1 MKKTIS
7 IILSLVLILGLFA
20 GCSPKA
26 DDTSKDAEPK
36 ETETEQSES
45 DQKETSDKLT
55 VGFVYVGPIGDGG
68 WTYAHDQGRK
78 YLEEKLDV
86 ETLYVESVPDQDA
99 SIESEIRNM
108 VDQGAEVIFA
118 TSFGYMDYVEK
129 MSKEYPEV
137 KFYHCSG
144 YKQTDNMANYFGR
157 IYQPRYLSGI
167 VAGMKTE
174 TDKIGYVAAFPIP
187 EVIRGIN
194 AFTLG
199 AKSVNPD
206 VTVEVNWTSTWYNPA
221 KEKESAVAL
230 LDKGVDVIAQHQDTA
245 GPQQAAEEY
254 DAFSIGYNT
263 SMKEMAP
270 EAYMTAPVWNWGP
283 YYVDQVEKV
292 MNDEFESH
300 SYWKGLEDNI
310 VKLDELT
317 ELAPEGSKEKIEKAK
332 KDIVNGDFEVFQGP
346 IKDQDGNIKVKEG
359 ESLSDKEM
367 LEIDWFVE
375 GVKGSIE

>member
-1 MKKTIS
+1 N
-7 IILSLVLILGLFA
+7 
-20 GCSPKA
+20 
-26 DDTSKDAEPK
+26 
-36 ETETEQSES
+36 ETETESNETETES
-45 DQKETSDKLT
+45 NETETSDKLT
-55 VGFVYVGPIGDGG
+55 VGFVYVGPVGDGG
-68 WTYAHDQGRK
+68 WSYAHDQGRK

-86 ETLYVESVPDQDA
+86 ETLYVESVSDQDA

-108 VDQGAEVIFA
+108 VDQGAKVIFA
-118 TSFGYMDYVEK
+118 TSYGYMNYVEK

-137 KFYHCSG
+137 KFFHCSG
-144 YKQTDNMANYFGR
+144 YKTTDNMANYFGR

-174 TDKIGYVAAFPIP
+174 SNKIGYVAAFPIP

-206 VTVEVNWTSTWYNPA
+206 VTVEVNWTSTWYNPG

-230 LDKGVDVIAQHQDTA
+230 LDKGIDVIAQHQDTA

-270 EAYMTAPVWNWGP
+270 DAYMTAPVWNWGP
-283 YYVDQVEKV
+283 YYVDQVKNV
-292 MNDEFESH
+292 MNNEFESH
-300 SYWKGLEDNI
+300 SYWKGLGDNI
-310 VKLDELT
+310 VELDELT
-317 ELAPEGSKEKIEKAK
+317 ELAPEGSREKVQMAKEA
-332 KDIVNGDFEVFQGP
+332 IVNGDFEVFQGP
-346 IKDQDGNIKVKEG
+346 IKDQDGNIKIEKG

-367 LEIDWFVE
+367 LEMEWFVE
-375 GVKGSIE
+375 GVKGSIEE